1 MNHYFDIYTDGAC
14 SGNPGPGGLSAVL
27 INKSG
32 DIIAKVNKGFVR
44 TTNNR
49 MEILAVAYG
58 LDTLKEK
65 IQSMPDMNLS
75 NVNIT
80 VYSDSQLVVNTC
92 NLGWAKNSN
101 NDCWRA
107 LDKAKSLFGKVTFVK
122 VKGHDTNKFNNEA
135 DRLAVEASKASE
147 KAVDEAYENKDKEEQ
162 TLFGEQKPDYS
173 EVLSRLNRERNNLE
187 LIRAAMPEE
196 FKGHVKE
203 VISSIDSILNEC
215 LDKYN

>member
-58 LDTLKEK
+58 LDALKEK

-107 LDKAKSLFGKVTFVK
+107 LDKAKSPFGKVTFVK

-147 KAVDEAYENKDKEEQ
+147 KAVDEAYENKEEE
-162 TLFGEQKPDYS
+162 TLFGEQKQDYS

-187 LIRAAMPEE
+187 LIRAAMPDE
-196 FKGHVKE
+196 FKGRVKE

-215 LDKYN
+215 LDKNI